1 MPLITT
7 TFVFNFAW
15 NLSLLDEE
23 NTGKH
28 FIGFYSVKRVQKYR
42 YDNMLSRGKIIQQ
55 TDTKYRQRKIMR
67 NRVGGIQHLCYTYYA
82 LHLGY

>member
-42 YDNMLSRGKIIQQ
+42 YDNMLSRGKIIQTNRHKIQ
-55 TDTKYRQRKIMR
+55 TETKKCVIDSVVF
-67 NRVGGIQHLCYTYYA
+67 NIYTI
-82 LHLGY
+82 HTMPFI

>member
-15 NLSLLDEE
+15 NLSLPDEE

-42 YDNMLSRGKIIQQ
+42 YDNMLSRGKIIQTNRHKIQ
-55 TDTKYRQRKIMR
+55 TETKMR
-67 NRVGGIQHLCYTYYA
+67 NRLSGIQHLHCTYYA

>member
-28 FIGFYSVKRVQKYR
+28 FIGFYSVKECKNI
-42 YDNMLSRGKIIQQ
+42 DMII
-55 TDTKYRQRKIMR
+55 
-67 NRVGGIQHLCYTYYA
+67 CY
-82 LHLGY
+82 LGEK

>member
-42 YDNMLSRGKIIQQ
+42 YDNMLSRGKNNSNKQ
-55 TDTKYRQRKIMR
+55 TQNTDRDK
-67 NRVGGIQHLCYTYYA
+67 NA
-82 LHLGY
+82 

>member
-28 FIGFYSVKRVQKYR
+28 FIGFYSVVSQIPLSAQLLLLSLAQTLGLLVGLSISLLIVGVRV
-42 YDNMLSRGKIIQQ
+42 
-55 TDTKYRQRKIMR
+55 
-67 NRVGGIQHLCYTYYA
+67 
-82 LHLGY
+82 

>member
-7 TFVFNFAW
+7 TFVYFAW

-28 FIGFYSVKRVQKYR
+28 FIGFYLSKVQKNTIK
-42 YDNMLSRGKIIQQ
+42 YDLGE
-55 TDTKYRQRKIMR
+55 RQK
-67 NRVGGIQHLCYTYYA
+67 
-82 LHLGY
+82 

>member
-23 NTGKH
+23 NTGEH
-28 FIGFYSVKRVQKYR
+28 FIGFYLIKRMQKYG
-42 YDNMLSRGKIIQQ
+42 YDNMLSRGGIIQTNRHKIQ
-55 TDTKYRQRKIMR
+55 TETRM
-67 NRVGGIQHLCYTYYA
+67 CYNSVVFNIYTI
-82 LHLGY
+82 HTRPFI

>member
-28 FIGFYSVKRVQKYR
+28 FIGLYSVNRVQKYR
-42 YDNMLSRGKIIQQ
+42 YDNMLSRGKIIKKKTQN
-55 TDTKYRQRKIMR
+55 TDRDKMR
-67 NRVGGIQHLCYTYYA
+67 NRLSGIQHLHYTYYA